1 MKKWLMGLSKSNRYF
16 VVLLPLI
23 IFAVFIII
31 FAVTDSTVMLIIAI
45 ISLSVGIVFLF
56 FNGQVEQQIKKDK
69 AASEEQAKKQ
79 EAEPTIDREQ
89 VKKEILSD
97 LNISISVGGKPV
109 GKTSL
114 DTQKSDTIETVTVI
128 DFETA
133 NHSFTSAC
141 SIGIA
146 VIKGTEIDRKSV
158 V

>member
-23 IFAVFIII
+23 IFAVLIII

-79 EAEPTIDREQ
+79 EAEKTIDR
-89 VKKEILSD
+89 
-97 LNISISVGGKPV
+97 
-109 GKTSL
+109 
-114 DTQKSDTIETVTVI
+114 
-128 DFETA
+128 
-133 NHSFTSAC
+133 
-141 SIGIA
+141 
-146 VIKGTEIDRKSV
+146 
-158 V
+158 

>member
-56 FNGQVEQQIKKDK
+56 FNGQVEQQIKKGK

-114 DTQKSDTIETVTVI
+114 DTQ
-128 DFETA
+128 
-133 NHSFTSAC
+133 NH
-141 SIGIA
+141 IQL
-146 VIKGTEIDRKSV
+146 KP
-158 V
+158 